1 MPETDG
7 DEFFLSIE
15 PRTTAGEPYI
25 FAFSG
30 SELVLAA
37 DALPSLAAF
46 GPGTS
51 LEGAICIGEWRGR
64 RTCYALALLDPEP
77 PPGLR
82 RIGLRAV
89 YGELGAAAFA
99 IASRAAQLLTWD
111 REHRFCGACGTATQ
125 RAAGEPAR
133 ICPAC
138 NLHAY
143 PRISPAIMV
152 LIHRGREV
160 LLARN
165 RRNATGAFSAL
176 AGFVEAGETLEETIV
191 REVREEVGVDIR
203 DIRYFGSQSW
213 PFPHSLMI
221 AYTAA
226 YAAGEIVPDGIEIEE
241 ARFFDVDALP
251 KLPAAGLS
259 IASRLIGTVAAQLRA
274 GRRPSTGPE
283 KGYPASNAW
292 HS

>member
-1 MPETDG
+1 VRFTRAPMHETGG
-7 DEFFLSIE
+7 DAFFLSIE
-15 PRTTAGEPYI
+15 PRTKDGEPFI
-25 FAFSG
+25 FAFAG
-30 SELVLAA
+30 SDLVLAA
-37 DALPSLAAF
+37 GALPPLAAL
-46 GPGTS
+46 GPDAS

-64 RTCYALALLDPEP
+64 RTCYALALRDPEP

-82 RIGLRAV
+82 SLGLRAV
-89 YGELGAAAFA
+89 YGELGAATFA

-111 REHRFCGACGTATQ
+111 REHRFCGACGSPTE

-133 ICPAC
+133 ICSAC
-138 NLHAY
+138 KLHAY

-191 REVREEVGVDIR
+191 REVREEVGLEIR

-241 ARFFDVDALP
+241 ARFFDIDALP
-251 KLPAAGLS
+251 RLPPAGLS
-259 IASRLIGTVAAQLRA
+259 IASRLIGTVTARLRA
-274 GRRPSTGPE
+274 GRFGDP
-283 KGYPASNAW
+283 
-292 HS
+292 